1 MNVNQFPDRII
12 EIDQEQY
19 LYFGGTAYLGL
30 STNKAFQEL
39 IVKNILK
46 WGTTYGSSRNAN
58 VKVTAYENGET
69 FLAHYIKAEAVVTVS
84 SGMLAGKL
92 VIEELKKQTDTFF
105 RFEDVHTAI
114 QADNSLPIFIDGKIN
129 PRLLDNKQEKITILS
144 DAVPSFETNAID
156 FNVLKEILKNKEITL
171 LIDESHSLGILGKN
185 GCGIYSDINHPI
197 KRKIM
202 VSSLGKAFG
211 LTGGVIASDT
221 SFINQI
227 TKSEIFSS
235 AAGMNPAFVQTLADA
250 AEIYPKQHHKLVEN
264 LAYIDQKLVKHDSI
278 NFDKSY
284 PLIYLKDKNIIDILK
299 KNKIIIASFKYKQ
312 NADNLNR
319 IVVTANHLPED
330 LDKLTTVLNDYN
342 SKSKIAL

>member
-30 STNKAFQEL
+30 STNKAFQKL
-39 IVKNILK
+39 VVQNILK

-92 VIEELKKQTDTFF
+92 VVDELKKQTDTFF
-105 RFEDVHTAI
+105 HFDDVHTAI
-114 QADNSLPIFIDGKIN
+114 QTNNSLPVFVDGKIN
-129 PRLLDNKQEKITILS
+129 SRLLDDKREKITILT
-144 DAVPSFETNAID
+144 DGVPSFETNAID
-156 FNVLKEILKNKEITL
+156 LNVLREIPKHKEVSL
-171 LIDESHSLGILGKN
+171 LIDESHSLGILGQN
-185 GCGIYSDINHPI
+185 GCGIYADINFPI

-211 LTGGVIASDT
+211 LTGGVIASDA
-221 SFINQI
+221 SFIEEI
-227 TKSEIFSS
+227 KKSEIFGS

-250 AEIYPKQHHKLVEN
+250 SEIYPKQHQKLVEN
-264 LAYIDQKLVKHDSI
+264 LHYIDQKLIKDDSI
-278 NFDKSY
+278 KFDKSY
-284 PLIYLKDKNIIDILK
+284 PLIYLKDKNSIEILK
-299 KNKIIIASFKYKQ
+299 DNKIIIASFKYKQ

-330 LDKLTTVLNDYN
+330 LDKLITVLNNY
-342 SKSKIAL
+342 KLKK